1 MKIAGRTL
9 TMKHLR
15 TFTKGEIYCA
25 RVTFASFLFFLLTLE
40 LGISGQ
46 IDSGT
51 YIRLQKG
58 MSEGE
63 VLTRAGLPDKEIY
76 FDSEAQRTIESLKQL
91 LYIPSPDESDPHLT
105 VITIQK
111 GRVTDIERTKIF
123 SPPRKNTGG
132 QIDTATFSRLEIG
145 MSEGEVLI
153 RAGSPDKEVYLGSEI
168 KGAGDSIKQLFY
180 LPGPDETDPY
190 ITVITIKEGKVINLE
205 RTKIFSR

>member
-1 MKIAGRTL
+1 MYRAKL
-9 TMKHLR
+9 LL
-15 TFTKGEIYCA
+15 
-25 RVTFASFLFFLLTLE
+25 VSFFFLLITPG

-51 YIRLQKG
+51 YIRMQKG

-91 LYIPSPDESDPHLT
+91 LYIPGPDESDPHLT
-105 VITIQK
+105 VITLQK
-111 GRVTDIERTKIF
+111 GRVINIERTKIF
-123 SPPRKNTGG
+123 SPPRKTTGG

-205 RTKIFSR
+205 RTKVFSR